1 MSVQLAQRER
11 HWVGRSAVHW
21 RRFRLLLIGG
31 CLVGL
36 VVLSAIFADVISPYS
51 PYDIDVAIKLQP
63 PNRAHWLGTDEF
75 ARDVLSRAIHAARI
89 SAKGAAVAV
98 SAGFIGV
105 GANGIPAVDFGG
117 PVDMGIIRVMWLL

>member
-36 VVLSAIFADVISPYS
+36 VVLSAIFVDVISPYS
-51 PYDIDVAIKLQP
+51 PYDINVAIKLQP
-63 PNRAHWLGTDEF
+63 PNRAHRLGTDEF
-75 ARDVLSRAIHAARI
+75 GRDVLSPVLHTARTTVTVAGADVAAGLNGR
-89 SAKGAAVAV
+89 GVNV
-98 SAGFIGV
+98 LSAGYF
-105 GANGIPAVDFGG
+105 
-117 PVDMGIIRVMWLL
+117 